1 MGSGASLAQRHG
13 VLRARS
19 RHPFRLTDHVL
30 SLLLRY
36 HLHRLS
42 ARLHRL
48 RIALHARGWRGVVTR
63 IASRSPHG
71 ESERLD
77 EDASPRTARLAG
89 NACCPAPRIL
99 IIDVTTPRPDR
110 DSGSMRASRLMRLL
124 VELGYRVEFLP
135 DDGRSAG
142 RYTDAIEALG
152 VHVLDA
158 PGGMKRARWLI
169 EHASGYAAVIVS
181 RYHLAEAVFP
191 LLRRIAPDTRR
202 ILDTVDL
209 HHLRERREAE
219 RNADRRLL
227 RLSADT
233 RRRELAMIDAADT
246 AWVVS
251 PHEQDLIARERPL
264 ASIRV
269 VSNLHEPAGHV
280 PGPEQRAGLLFV
292 GGAGHP
298 PNLDAVTWLIE
309 ALFPAMR
316 AALPAL
322 ELHLVGEGLDRF
334 VRHPAA
340 GVVVHGHV
348 PDLTPLL
355 HSARL
360 GVAPLRF
367 GAGVKG
373 KVNLGMSHGL
383 PMVVTECAAE
393 GLHLVDGKHA
403 LFADTSEAFVSAVVA
418 LCSDDALWKR
428 ISLAGQALTQQHFT
442 ADAARE
448 AVLASLPPS
457 EHTA

>member
-1 MGSGASLAQRHG
+1 L
-13 VLRARS
+13 
-19 RHPFRLTDHVL
+19 P
-30 SLLLRY
+30 LLLRY
-36 HLHRLS
+36 QFHRLS

-48 RIALHARGWRGVVTR
+48 RIALHARGWRGVATR
-63 IASRSPHG
+63 IVGRSPHG
-71 ESERLD
+71 EHRRSD
-77 EDASPRTARLAG
+77 EDAARRVAQPLGNARLSTV
-89 NACCPAPRIL
+89 RIL
-99 IIDVTTPRPDR
+99 MVDVTTPRPDR
-110 DSGSMRASRLMRLL
+110 DSGSMRASRLMQLL
-124 VELGYRVEFLP
+124 VELGYRVDFLP

-142 RYTDAIEALG
+142 HYTDDLAALG
-152 VHVLDA
+152 VRVLHV
-158 PGGMKRARWLI
+158 PGGGKRARWLI
-169 EHASGYAAVIVS
+169 EHAPGYAAVIVS

-191 LLRRIAPDTRR
+191 LLRRAAPNTRR

-227 RLSADT
+227 RLSAET

-246 AWVVS
+246 SWVVS
-251 PHEQDLIARERPL
+251 PHEQDLIAREQPL
-264 ASIRV
+264 ACIRV
-269 VSNLHEPAGHV
+269 VSNLHEPVEHV
-280 PGPEQRAGLLFV
+280 PGPQGRAGLLFV

-298 PNLDAVTWLIE
+298 PNLDAVSWLLDD
-309 ALFPAMR
+309 LFPAMR
-316 AALPAL
+316 AALPEL

-334 VRHPAA
+334 VQHSTA

-355 HSARL
+355 HRARL

-383 PMVVTECAAE
+383 PMVVTGCAAE
-393 GLHLVDGKHA
+393 GLHLVDGEHA
-403 LFADTSEAFVSAVVA
+403 LIADTSQTFVSAIVT
-418 LCSDDALWKR
+418 LCADDALWDR
-428 ISLAGQALTQQHFT
+428 LSHAGQALTQRHFS